1 MTTERAFASRLLN
14 KLVIINLQ
22 GLFIETIVL
31 DARDNKDTTSKV
43 DLLVK
48 PLQGAGTTWIDV
60 NKVIGYEN

>member
-22 GLFIETIVL
+22 GLILELIVL
-31 DARDNKDTTSKV
+31 DTRDNKDTTSKV

-48 PLQGAGTTWIDV
+48 QVDGVGTTWVDI
-60 NKVIGYEN
+60 NKVIAYEN